1 LAAKD
6 GLICM
11 AAQGYPQLGVD
22 HAVVA
27 IEIDRPGSHG
37 HPDGS
42 PSISASICSSAS
54 RLRGAA
60 SFSGVWL
67 KTYSLTGF
75 GSMGAEGIEPTYGE
89 L

>member
-1 LAAKD
+1 
-6 GLICM
+6 M

-37 HPDGS
+37 QPDCS
-42 PSISASICSSAS
+42 PSISATICSLAS